1 MMIAEVFRKKTR
13 FNDVVIK
20 VEFYIVVD
28 FKEFDTV
35 TRFISTL
42 TRRENTQKIMCAVYN
57 GTHFPNY
64 LDIGQINPICMT
76 IFPFLF
82 NFY

>member
-20 VEFYIVVD
+20 IEFYIVVD

-42 TRRENTQKIMCAVYN
+42 TRRENTQKICVQCIME
-57 GTHFPNY
+57 HIF
-64 LDIGQINPICMT
+64 QIT
-76 IFPFLF
+76 
-82 NFY
+82 